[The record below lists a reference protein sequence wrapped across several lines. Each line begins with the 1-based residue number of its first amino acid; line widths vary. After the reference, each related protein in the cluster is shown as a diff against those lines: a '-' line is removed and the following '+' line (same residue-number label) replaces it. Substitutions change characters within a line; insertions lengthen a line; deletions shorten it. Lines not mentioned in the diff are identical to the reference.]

1 MDEKPT
7 AEPLDEIDVEAA
19 IEDEGDIG
27 ADDVGEAPMLV
38 GGEAP
43 DDGVSFSPEELE
55 AQLEPVP
62 RASPEEILHVE
73 NPLAEAILDEG
84 VSLEGFE
91 EDLVELAVDEES
103 EEESRPPEGAWRH
116 A

>member
-19 IEDEGDIG
+19 IEEESDAG
-27 ADDVGEAPMLV
+27 AAESEESPPVVDGEA
-38 GGEAP
+38 A
-43 DDGVSFSPEELE
+43 DDGVSFASEELEGQLEPAPSSSPEE
-55 AQLEPVP
+55 V
-62 RASPEEILHVE
+62 LHVE
-73 NPLAEAILDEG
+73 DQLAEAILDEG

-91 EDLVELAVDEES
+91 EDLVEVAVDEES
-103 EEESRPPEGAWRH
+103 EEEHRPPEGAWSH